1 MALFIEIKA
10 ADGLVSRTRLDPG
23 TNRFTVR
30 LGDSYRI
37 FDDQTGVT
45 PEGVAV
51 KRVNNNLVVDGLGP
65 ADAATGGPEA
75 VVEFAEFYSVCSAGS
90 PCQLLVDQG
99 PGGTPVAITP
109 GTQPIGALADGSFV
123 LHDQDYAEK
132 APAEPSIG
140 DDTGLRYAL
149 YGLGGAARPSTAAV
163 EATAVPTE
171 R

>member
-37 FDDQTGVT
+37 FVERNMVGLPVYDQTGVT

-99 PGGTPVAITP
+99 AGGTPVAITP

-123 LHDQDYAEK
+123 LHDQDYAET

-140 DDTGLRYAL
+140 DDTGQRYAL
-149 YGLGGAARPSTAAV
+149 YGLGGAVSA
-163 EATAVPTE
+163 
-171 R
+171 

>member
-51 KRVNNNLVVDGLGP
+51 KRVDNNLVVDGLGP
-65 ADAATGGPEA
+65 AAPDK
-75 VVEFAEFYSVCSAGS
+75 
-90 PCQLLVDQG
+90 
-99 PGGTPVAITP
+99 
-109 GTQPIGALADGSFV
+109 ADGF
-123 LHDQDYAEK
+123 H
-132 APAEPSIG
+132 G
-140 DDTGLRYAL
+140 DAHSQR
-149 YGLGGAARPSTAAV
+149 ARPGRPCGQGFGPARSTD
-163 EATAVPTE
+163 
-171 R
+171 RCSGRMR